1 MSKVYHRYFTNNDKY
16 GERKTP
22 YLDSLAFVV
31 QEFLYTE
38 DKAKQEIKYR
48 ESVFDNYTMTTQINR
63 KTKSFD
69 CYMQGHIQLY
79 DFVTMTLHLINTLP
93 SDYAKVQLKEY
104 LADLKKTNSIY
115 SRNDIYY
122 TNNDGIYLYNPSKEM
137 IFALL
142 WTAWIYMKV
151 FLDLNPNKML
161 EKRVDML
168 YDAMKENYPSTAEN
182 LEKHPLIAHAPDAMT
197 LMCQHIKAKSQ
208 KSKRSKSPEKEATE
222 DGNAKLLARIAELE
236 AELKKTKEEN
246 VQLKKESKEIVPANA
261 YEKIIFFA
269 TVLSAAYDAGF
280 TNQLE
285 LSEFICTICGGS
297 PTTFQPRISKLS
309 SMSATGK
316 YEQEVIHAAQRIV
329 ERLKKVPKGGDKGNP
344 RILDIINSIE
354 GEFEL
359 RKYK

>member
-1 MSKVYHRYFTNNDKY
+1 MSKIYHRYFTDNNKY

-31 QEFLYTE
+31 QEFLYSK
-38 DKAKQEIKYR
+38 DKAKQEIIYKER
-48 ESVFDNYTMTTQINR
+48 VFDNYTMTTLTNK

-115 SRNDIYY
+115 SRNDINY
-122 TNNDGIYLYNPSKEM
+122 TNNDGIYLYNTSKEM

-142 WTAWIYMKV
+142 WAAWIYMKV

-168 YDAMKENYPSTAEN
+168 YDAMKENYPFTEEN

-236 AELKKTKEEN
+236 AENKELKGQIELLQSPEGAPIDTEGHG
-246 VQLKKESKEIVPANA
+246 
-261 YEKIIFFA
+261 
-269 TVLSAAYDAGF
+269 TVR
-280 TNQLE
+280 LE
-285 LSEFICTICGGS
+285 LIRQLMDKAGAQWQKRGNKVIAAQLMAAITGLAPKTCKNHLSDPIVKHTEHKETILDVN
-297 PTTFQPRISKLS
+297 SKLK
-309 SMSATGK
+309 ALG
-316 YEQEVIHAAQRIV
+316 
-329 ERLKKVPKGGDKGNP
+329 
-344 RILDIINSIE
+344 IE
-354 GEFEL
+354 ITL
-359 RKYK
+359 